1 MPWVVATLLWAVL
14 AGAAQAQSLE
24 ERAEHGDPTA
34 QFELGT
40 QIDLGDGVPADAH
53 AAFLWFQRAAEAGLP
68 EAEFNVAV
76 MLDSGRGVVQNS
88 SEAAGWYGRSAARGN
103 HRAQYNLALL
113 YAAGDGVP
121 LNGDLAA
128 FWFRQASAGL
138 PIATRRL
145 ATLPPTDRTGPLA
158 AATLS
163 APHGQ
168 VATGPAPV
176 EFVWSAPAQPEL
188 IHYLIEIRVLDSA
201 GSLEVYSEFT
211 DGSAVLAPL
220 REIPGDYAWRVFSLA
235 RIAARYQASDWTYF
249 TVVPP
254 PAIAPPLTER

>member
-1 MPWVVATLLWAVL
+1 MATSPPSGFVRRRP
-14 AGAAQAQSLE
+14 GSPSL
-24 ERAEHGDPTA
+24 R
-34 QFELGT
+34 
-40 QIDLGDGVPADAH
+40 V
-53 AAFLWFQRAAEAGLP
+53 GLP
-68 EAEFNVAV
+68 RCRLRTA
-76 MLDSGRGVVQNS
+76 
-88 SEAAGWYGRSAARGN
+88 
-103 HRAQYNLALL
+103 LALL
-113 YAAGDGVP
+113 QP
-121 LNGDLAA
+121 
-128 FWFRQASAGL
+128 
-138 PIATRRL
+138 RR
-145 ATLPPTDRTGPLA
+145 
-158 AATLS
+158 S
-163 APHGQ
+163 QAPHGQ

>member
-1 MPWVVATLLWAVL
+1 MRWAVATLLCAVL

-24 ERAEHGDPTA
+24 ERAEHGDPAA
-34 QFELGT
+34 QFALGT

-53 AAFLWFQRAAEAGLP
+53 TAFLWFQRAAEAGLP

-76 MLDSGRGVVQNS
+76 MLDSGRGVAQNS

-113 YAAGDGVP
+113 YAAGEGVP

-128 FWFRQASAGL
+128 FWFRQAVAGL

-145 ATLPPTDRTGPLA
+145 AMLQPTDRTGPLA

-163 APHGQ
+163 VPRGQ
-168 VATGPAPV
+168 IAAGAAPV
-176 EFVWSAPAQPEL
+176 EFIWSAPAQPEP
-188 IHYLIEIRVLDSA
+188 IHYLVEIYALNNA
-201 GSLEVYSEFT
+201 GSREVYSDFT

-220 REIPGDYAWRVFSLA
+220 REIPGEYAWRVFSLA
-235 RIAARYQASDWTYF
+235 RVAARYQTSDWAYF
-249 TVVPP
+249 SVARPM
-254 PAIAPPLTER
+254 ER